1 MPERE
6 RQVEMK
12 ITRLDIKGFR
22 SLKDVTWQPG
32 DLNLLIGANGAG
44 KSNLLRFLELLSVSA
59 KGGLGGYIQS
69 LGGLN
74 AIAWDGSVS
83 DISWALNF
91 ADSLLDADR
100 YEVKVT
106 DSIWGFQVAT
116 ELLSGN
122 PPEKEEPVIFIKR
135 NGKNARIKDDFSEDS
150 SGLNPEL
157 INGEE
162 TLLSAASAFHNWSDL
177 PWFKS
182 KLSSIAVY
190 HDIRVDRDAAI
201 RSPAV
206 TRYEQRVDSDGQ
218 NLISVLHTLYTGNR
232 EFKRDID
239 AAMRAAFGDDYEE
252 IVFPPAADQRIQ
264 LRVRW
269 RSLKREQSA
278 ADLSDGTIRFLLLM
292 TVLAAPDPP
301 PVIAIDEPETGLHPA
316 MLPIVA
322 EHAVDAA
329 LRTQVVLSTHSPQLL
344 DAFTETQPTTT
355 VMRWENGETVLQN
368 LGGEELRYW
377 LREYTLGALFKSG
390 ELEQMG

>member
-1 MPERE
+1 MPQRGRE
-6 RQVEMK
+6 VEMK

-59 KGGLGGYIQS
+59 KGGLGKYIQS

-74 AIAWDGSVS
+74 AIAWDGSVR

-116 ELLSGN
+116 ELLSEN

-135 NGKNARIKDDFSEDS
+135 NGKKARIRHDISEDPRE
-150 SGLNPEL
+150 LNPEL
-157 INGEE
+157 IDIEE
-162 TLLSAASAFHNWSDL
+162 TLLSAASPFDGWSEVA
-177 PWFKS
+177 WFKS
-182 KLSSIAVY
+182 TMSSIAVY
-190 HDIRVDRDAAI
+190 HDIRVDHDAAI
-201 RSPAV
+201 RNSAV

-301 PVIAIDEPETGLHPA
+301 PVSAAFGLGRSAI
-316 MLPIVA
+316 
-322 EHAVDAA
+322 
-329 LRTQVVLSTHSPQLL
+329 
-344 DAFTETQPTTT
+344 
-355 VMRWENGETVLQN
+355 
-368 LGGEELRYW
+368 
-377 LREYTLGALFKSG
+377 SG
-390 ELEQMG
+390 PRRP

>member
-1 MPERE
+1 
-6 RQVEMK
+6 MK
-12 ITRLDIKGFR
+12 ITQLDIKGFR

-44 KSNLLRFLELLSVSA
+44 KSNLLRFLELLAVSA
-59 KGGLGGYIQS
+59 RGGLGKYIQS
-69 LGGLN
+69 LGGFN
-74 AIAWDGSVS
+74 AIAWDGSVR
-83 DISWALNF
+83 DISWALNY
-91 ADSLLDADR
+91 ADSVFHHDR
-100 YEVKVT
+100 YEVKLT
-106 DSIWGFQVAT
+106 GGGWGYRVAT

-122 PPEKEEPVIFIKR
+122 PSEEETVIFIDREGNKA
-135 NGKNARIKDDFSEDS
+135 KISDFMFEVPRE
-150 SGLNPEL
+150 LNPEL
-157 INGEE
+157 IDKEG
-162 TLLSAASAFHNWSDL
+162 TLLSAASAFHDWSDVAL
-177 PWFKS
+177 FKS
-182 KLSSIAVY
+182 ALSSITVY

-278 ADLSDGTIRFLLLM
+278 ADLSDGTLRFLLLM
-292 TVLAAPDPP
+292 TVLAGPDPP

-329 LRTQVVLSTHSPQLL
+329 LRSQVVLSTHSPQLL

-355 VMRWENGETVLQN
+355 VIRWENGETVLQN
-368 LGGEELRYW
+368 LDGEELRYW

>member
-1 MPERE
+1 
-6 RQVEMK
+6 MK

-59 KGGLGGYIQS
+59 RGSLGKYIQS
-69 LGGLN
+69 LGGFN

-83 DISWALNF
+83 DISWALNYAGGF
-91 ADSLLDADR
+91 FDLDR
-100 YEVKVT
+100 YEVKLT
-106 DSIWGFQVAT
+106 SQGWSYRVAT
-116 ELLSGN
+116 ELHSGN
-122 PPEKEEPVIFIKR
+122 PPEKEEPVISVKR
-135 NGKNARIKDDFSEDS
+135 DGKKAMIREEFFEDPRE
-150 SGLNPEL
+150 LNPEL
-157 INGEE
+157 INEEE
-162 TLLSAASAFHNWSDL
+162 TLLSVATPFGVLSDM

-182 KLSSIAVY
+182 TLSSIAVY

-201 RSPAV
+201 RNSAV

-252 IVFPPAADQRIQ
+252 IIFPPAADQRIQ

-355 VMRWENGETVLQN
+355 VMRWQNGETVLQN
-368 LGGEELRYW
+368 LGGEELGYW

>member
-1 MPERE
+1 VATGRP
-6 RQVEMK
+6 
-12 ITRLDIKGFR
+12 
-22 SLKDVTWQPG
+22 QP
-32 DLNLLIGANGAG
+32 LIGANGAG

-59 KGGLGGYIQS
+59 KGGLGKYIQS

-91 ADSLLDADR
+91 TESSSVPAC
-100 YEVKVT
+100 YEVKLT
-106 DSIWGFQVAT
+106 GGGWGYRVAT
-116 ELLSGN
+116 ELLSD
-122 PPEKEEPVIFIKR
+122 PSEKEETGIFIKR
-135 NGKNARIKDDFSEDS
+135 DGQKAKIKGDMFEDPRE
-150 SGLNPEL
+150 LNPEL
-157 INGEE
+157 IDIEE
-162 TLLSAASAFHNWSDL
+162 TLLSAGSVFYIWSDVAE
-177 PWFKS
+177 FKS
-182 KLSSIAVY
+182 TLSSIAVY

>member
-1 MPERE
+1 
-6 RQVEMK
+6 MK

-59 KGGLGGYIQS
+59 KGGLGKYIQS

-74 AIAWDGSVS
+74 AIAWDGSAN
-83 DISWALNF
+83 DISWALNY
-91 ADSLLDADR
+91 ADSLLDADH
-100 YEVKVT
+100 YEVKLT
-106 DSIWGFQVAT
+106 GGGWGYRVAT
-116 ELLSGN
+116 ELLSGKPFEN
-122 PPEKEEPVIFIKR
+122 LEPVISIKR
-135 NGKNARIKDDFSEDS
+135 DGKKAWIMKGIFEV
-150 SGLNPEL
+150 LYELKPEL
-157 INGEE
+157 IDEEE
-162 TLLSAASAFHNWSDL
+162 TLLSAAGPFDGLSDV
-177 PWFKS
+177 PWLKS
-182 KLSSIAVY
+182 MLSSIAVY
-190 HDIRVDRDAAI
+190 HDIRVDRAAAI
-201 RSPAV
+201 RSPTA

-239 AAMRAAFGDDYEE
+239 AAMRAAFGNDYEE

-329 LRTQVVLSTHSPQLL
+329 LRSQVALSTHSPQLL

-377 LREYTLGALFKSG
+377 LREYTLGALHKSG